1 MIRKH
6 LLVDVIAGL
15 IVAGLVVILA
25 GCGEGLPK
33 NLKNR
38 ARAIP
43 DAIKTGK
50 SQIDKHKDQYETLAA
65 SSEFKEVEPFA
76 LKENWAQKFQLA
88 YEELTR
94 AKTLY
99 DKDLSPLVGKNKP
112 ELASQVIQQTVR
124 IKKVLKNAENLSRY
138 PILRFAKI
146 RNTIENAADLQSG
159 AQKNT
164 DDIIRIATALKTG
177 SMAKAI
183 ADFPDLTD
191 KINTRFA
198 PLSKLE
204 RQSRKHLSVV
214 TEQYKRHAAGSTAD
228 YAAFTDSV
236 ESLDSG
242 LEQTKILETKFIKEM
257 GQLYSSYTKI
267 LKDMKEEYFVNIK
280 RESWNENSDYYDP
293 RFVNF
298 YRKVSPE
305 AYETLT
311 ADNLDTIAAIS
322 AGLGTGVYSSR
333 FSSQIGD
340 LWKQL
345 SINPTDQWPESG
357 HNAASFWVESSR
369 EAYFH
374 KYILEEN
381 GDTKETDWEKVDAN
395 FYDANLEYLGM
406 AVLAKPYGVFE
417 QDRLT
422 QAAPPGMA
430 YVGNS
435 KYGEWK
441 KDDTGNQFWSWYGKY
456 ALFSSLFFFPPSYFH
471 YNSWNSWN
479 NDYRYKKPYFGQTKN
494 GSRKYGTYGT
504 YVRQSPKF
512 QSTNFAKSGGF
523 KSQATSVRGAG
534 AGLRGGGPKSKGK

>member
-6 LLVDVIAGL
+6 LLVNLIAGL
-15 IVAGLVVILA
+15 TIAGLVAILA
-25 GCGEGLPK
+25 GCGAGLPK
-33 NLKNR
+33 ELKKE
-38 ARAIP
+38 AQAIP
-43 DAIKTGK
+43 GAVKTGK
-50 SQIDKHKDQYETLAA
+50 SRVDNHKKQYETLAA
-65 SSEFKEVEPFA
+65 LSEFKAIEPFA
-76 LKENWAQKFQLA
+76 VKENWTHKFQLA
-88 YEELTR
+88 HDELTR

-99 DKDLSPLVGKNKP
+99 DKDLSPLVDKNKP
-112 ELASQVIQQTVR
+112 ELVPQVKQQIIR
-124 IKKVLKNAENLSRY
+124 IKKVLQNAEDLSRY
-138 PILRFAKI
+138 PMSRFSKI
-146 RNTIENAADLQSG
+146 RDTIENAAGLHSRAKKDAEQ
-159 AQKNT
+159 
-164 DDIIRIATALKTG
+164 IILIATGFKTG

-183 ADFPDLTD
+183 ADFPDLTE

-204 RQSRKHLSVV
+204 RESRDHLSVV
-214 TEQYKRHAAGSTAD
+214 TAQYNRHTAGSTAD

-236 ESLDSG
+236 ESLDSS
-242 LEQTKILETKFIKEM
+242 LELAKTLEAKLTGEM
-257 GQLYSSYTKI
+257 AQLYSSYTKI
-267 LKDMKEEYFVNIK
+267 LKDMKEEYFVTIK

-293 RFVNF
+293 RFATF
-298 YRKVSPE
+298 QRQVSPE

-322 AGLGTGVYSSR
+322 AGFAGSR

-340 LWKQL
+340 LWKEL
-345 SINPTDQWPESG
+345 SIKPTEQWQERG
-357 HNAASFWVESSR
+357 HNAASFWVENSR

-374 KYILEEN
+374 KYMLEEN
-381 GDTKETDWEKVDAN
+381 GDTRETDWEKVDAS

-406 AVLAKPYGVFE
+406 AILTKPYGVFE

-441 KDDTGNQFWSWYGKY
+441 QDNTGNQFWSWYGKY
-456 ALFSSLFFFPPSYFH
+456 AFFSSLFFFPPSYFH

-479 NDYRYKKPYFGQTKN
+479 NNYRYQKPYFGKTQN
-494 GSRKYGTYGT
+494 GSRKYGTSGS